1 MMFFCVGNS
10 FLLISVC
17 MLECVYVFFIF
28 DLNLNIYVIF
38 MLLLLIFKKIIIL
51 KCFLMKKYNEII
63 LKNF

>member
-28 DLNLNIYVIF
+28 DLNLNIYVIIINI
-38 MLLLLIFKKIIIL
+38 LKKIIIL